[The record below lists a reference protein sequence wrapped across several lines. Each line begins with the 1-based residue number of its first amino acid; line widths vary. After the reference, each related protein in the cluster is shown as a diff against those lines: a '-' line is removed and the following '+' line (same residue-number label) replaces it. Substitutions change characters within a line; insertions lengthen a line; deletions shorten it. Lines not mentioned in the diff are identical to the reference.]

1 MTWNHPDLAR
11 TSTVQIYLAPSGEK
25 TSIRFQQEQL
35 SSLEE
40 RELMRDHWRRVLT
53 ELSKLA

>member
-1 MTWNHPDLAR
+1 M
-11 TSTVQIYLAPSGEK
+11 QIYLAPSGEK